1 MSSEK
6 VLVIIEVE
14 GGTVQEVTCGD
25 FVDVRIID
33 YDNDLV
39 HVCPQCGCEDA
50 TPDMTTVEARW
61 ICDDCGFNYE
71 DEEEDKDEDD
81 A

>member
-1 MSSEK
+1 MSNEK
-6 VLVIIEVE
+6 VLVIIEVY
-14 GGTVQEVTCGD
+14 GGSVQEVTRGD

-39 HVCPQCGCEDA
+39 HVCPQCGCEYTKADK
-50 TPDMTTVEARW
+50 TTVEDRW

-71 DEEEDKDEDD
+71 VEEDEEEEDE
-81 A
+81 